1 MVANKSRCSYC
12 GRVLHKQVS
21 EKYFVCSIK
30 CNSLIKN
37 TEYIIS
43 VDSIVFNLNNYKW
56 NKVEDLSQKAQIN
69 KFDFISS
76 VRRLIYFQAKL
87 RTKDAKEINQK
98 SLISKAKK

>member
-1 MVANKSRCSYC
+1 MVTNKSRCSYC

-43 VDSIVFNLNNYKW
+43 VDSIVFDLNNYKW

-76 VRRLIYFQAKL
+76 VRRLIYFQEKL
-87 RTKDAKEINQK
+87 RAKDIKEINQK
-98 SLISKAKK
+98 SLISKVKK

>member
-21 EKYFVCSIK
+21 EKYFVCSFK
-30 CNSLIKN
+30 CKSLIKN

-43 VDSIVFNLNNYKW
+43 VDSIVFDLNYYKLNN
-56 NKVEDLSQKAQIN
+56 VEYLSQKAKIN

-87 RTKDAKEINQK
+87 RVKDANEINQK
-98 SLISKAKK
+98 SLISKVKK

>member
-1 MVANKSRCSYC
+1 MVTNKSRCSYC

-56 NKVEDLSQKAQIN
+56 NKVEDLSKKTQIN

-87 RTKDAKEINQK
+87 RVKDAKEINQK
-98 SLISKAKK
+98 SLISKVKK